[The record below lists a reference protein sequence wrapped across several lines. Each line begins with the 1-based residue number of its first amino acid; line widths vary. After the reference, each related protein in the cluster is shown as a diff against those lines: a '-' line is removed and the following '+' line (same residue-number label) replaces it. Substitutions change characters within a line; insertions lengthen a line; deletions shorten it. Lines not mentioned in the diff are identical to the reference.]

1 MDYETVKACMNQKI
15 VLLKKIRE
23 LSREIELHCCES
35 NLDPT
40 KLPNQRQVY
49 LDRLKK
55 CESLLSAQV
64 ERQTPADRERLQKV
78 LSAGGKGSVQGE
90 EERALYETGVTFR
103 AMLREI
109 LATDAIS
116 IRRMKEKRDRYQELL
131 HRQSR
136 ASKPGKLSFYAGH

>member
-64 ERQTPADRERLQKV
+64 ERQTPATGNGFKRCFPPAGKAPFREKKNVPYMKPESPSGPCCAKFSQQTPFP
-78 LSAGGKGSVQGE
+78 SAG
-90 EERALYETGVTFR
+90 
-103 AMLREI
+103 
-109 LATDAIS
+109 
-116 IRRMKEKRDRYQELL
+116 
-131 HRQSR
+131 
-136 ASKPGKLSFYAGH
+136 